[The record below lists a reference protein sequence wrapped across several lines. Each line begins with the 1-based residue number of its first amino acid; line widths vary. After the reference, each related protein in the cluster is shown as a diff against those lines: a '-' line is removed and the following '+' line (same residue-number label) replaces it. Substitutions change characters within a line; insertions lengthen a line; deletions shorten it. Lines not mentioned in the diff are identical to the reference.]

1 MVWPSICLVTSQSMS
16 ISSTRASPF
25 FMRVMMSYSH
35 GAPSLYQAIN
45 AIDIM
50 CQHAKSACSAGGV
63 RTLRRTLERSNV
75 MNKALDAAQMTC
87 MADA

>member
-35 GAPSLYQAIN
+35 GAPSLYQAN
-45 AIDIM
+45 DAIDIM
-50 CQHAKSACSAGGV
+50 CHHANGACSIARV
-63 RTLRRTLERSNV
+63 RTLTEEAHSKGA
-75 MNKALDAAQMTC
+75 MS
-87 MADA
+87 